1 MALLKLVEKEE
12 ATPKVA
18 EIYQNMN
25 DRMGFI
31 PGSFKMFGL
40 SEHVLGQQVNN
51 IRYFSVN
58 TRFSGK
64 LLAFIRLMVSE
75 EERCEYCVDVNT
87 GILFQYGILPEQ
99 VTEILNDHTKVPL
112 EENEK
117 ALLFFVLKVVKN
129 SKEVSKVDVDNLL
142 NLGWTDADILE
153 ASYHGASQVG
163 MDKLFNAFQVHVEG

>member
-1 MALLKLVEKEE
+1 MALLKLVEKED

-51 IRYFSVN
+51 IMYFSKN

-64 LLAFIRLMVSE
+64 LLAFVRLLVSE
-75 EERCEYCVDVNT
+75 QERCEYCVDVNT
-87 GILFQYGILPEQ
+87 GILFQYGVLPEQ
-99 VTEILNDHTKVPL
+99 ITEVIKDHSKVPL

-117 ALLFFVLKVVKN
+117 ELLFFVLKVVKD
-129 SKEVSKVDVDNLL
+129 STGVVKEDIDKLR
-142 NLGWTDADILE
+142 NLGWTDGDILE
-153 ASYHGASQVG
+153 ASYTGASSAG